1 MPIWFNG
8 KCSTDLGILVEH
20 RPVRQIAQ
28 RRLDRIP
35 VPGASRDIS
44 QYQEDAGENVPQP
57 YDIAIVPA
65 LRRSKDL
72 PLYAR
77 KVMEWLHAPTDY
89 VQLSDSYDPNMF
101 RMAAY
106 TATGEKIENMLAK
119 FGRATITFDCDGRWF
134 YQDGDVWE
142 EVDLTDGLS
151 FLNPTPYASRPLISI
166 TGHGKFGWRL
176 VNTTAGLDL
185 TYMFNVTGNTNR
197 TIRVEAEKAGDAY
210 RADNGANMNGVTTVT
225 GSGPAGK
232 VPIFPA
238 AGTTVL
244 TPVITETEGAA
255 DGVITQMWIKKRWY
269 TV

>member
-28 RRLDRIP
+28 RRLERIP
-35 VPGASRDIS
+35 VPGASRDII
-44 QYQEDAGENVPQP
+44 QYQEDAWENVPQP

-77 KVMEWLHAPTDY
+77 QVMEWLHAPTDY
-89 VQLSDSYDPNMF
+89 VKLSDSYDPNMF

-134 YQDGDVWE
+134 YQDGDVWQA
-142 EVDLTDGLS
+142 VDLAESLTLS
-151 FLNPTPYASRPLISI
+151 NPTPYKALPLISI
-166 TGHGKFGWRL
+166 TATGSVGLVVNNYVNGTLKHHTGYILNIGTRSKTVRIDSEKKGDAKYSDGTNANGIVVVSGDPYPKL
-176 VNTTAGLDL
+176 YPDGVNTIGI
-185 TYMFNVTGNTNR
+185 F
-197 TIRVEAEKAGDAY
+197 
-210 RADNGANMNGVTTVT
+210 DNGGELTGTVT
-225 GSGPAGK
+225 SLSIKPRW
-232 VPIFPA
+232 F
-238 AGTTVL
+238 TV
-244 TPVITETEGAA
+244 
-255 DGVITQMWIKKRWY
+255 
-269 TV
+269 

>member
-35 VPGASRDIS
+35 VPGASRDII
-44 QYQEDAGENVPQP
+44 QYQEDAWENVPQP

-65 LRRSKDL
+65 LRHSRDL

-77 KVMEWLHAPTDY
+77 QVMEWLHAPTDY
-89 VQLSDSYDPNMF
+89 VKLSDSYDPGMF
-101 RMAAY
+101 RMATY

-134 YQDGDVWE
+134 FDSGEEWWSTAVSGSAEAQDLE
-142 EVDLTDGLS
+142 IR
-151 FLNPTPYASRPLISI
+151 NQTPYTAKPLIRVAGSGDI
-166 TGHGKFGWRL
+166 GFRL
-176 VNTTAGLDL
+176 YNTTAKLD
-185 TYMFNVTGNTNR
+185 VTVMCAMGRWNQ
-197 TIRVEAEKAGDAY
+197 
-210 RADNGANMNGVTTVT
+210 TVT
-225 GSGPAGK
+225 LDMDKAADATYANGTNANGIVTITPTNSSTFAKLP
-232 VPIFPA
+232 VIPA
-238 AGTTVL
+238 AGVTVL
-244 TPVITETEGAA
+244 QVLRSAEESVTVS
-255 DGVITQMWIKKRWY
+255 IKPRWY